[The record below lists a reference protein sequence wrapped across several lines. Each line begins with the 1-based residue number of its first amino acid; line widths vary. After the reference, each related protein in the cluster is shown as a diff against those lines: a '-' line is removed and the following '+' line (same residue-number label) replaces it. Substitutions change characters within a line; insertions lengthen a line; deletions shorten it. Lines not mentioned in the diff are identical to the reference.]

1 MCAAKQSQ
9 ASKGGPG
16 SDDFRQQLKCYSQF
30 FNRLVELVPAKYY
43 FDNTDED
50 PVQLKYMKKGAKV
63 AAKKER
69 KEAAKKRKR
78 EKLDPDKAQTA
89 LDIQLDQAKKKQ
101 RLKDGQAAAHSAL
114 DQAAEQDDRPGPSA
128 LRFDVPTG
136 AEPHADELR
145 QRLHQRIEDMR
156 VQRKA
161 DEERKARAKAA
172 KEWRQQASSR
182 AKQAPSQREQKRSA
196 VAEEELLEQRA
207 AKKANQAAAEQEG
220 ALVDAAKL
228 SFGRVVLGTEGG
240 RRGAQKKHKPGK
252 ADLLEVA
259 KAKQE
264 TIKSLEGTKEGRV
277 AAEQEAWKAA
287 MARARGERV
296 LDDPKLL
303 SRSLKKEQKLK
314 KKKADAWKERKD
326 LQRQSAKVKQK
337 KRTENLKARVDTKLQ
352 NRKDKREKKL
362 MRAGFEGRRDSFI
375 GSDK

>member
-1 MCAAKQSQ
+1 M
-9 ASKGGPG
+9 
-16 SDDFRQQLKCYSQF
+16 
-30 FNRLVELVPAKYY
+30 VPEKYY

-63 AAKKER
+63 DAKRER

-78 EKLDPDKAQTA
+78 EKLDPDKAKTA

-101 RLKDGQAAAHSAL
+101 RLAEKQGASSTKEED
-114 DQAAEQDDRPGPSA
+114 AEQGDRPGPSA

-136 AEPHADELR
+136 AEPPADELR
-145 QRLHQRIEDMR
+145 QRLHQRIEEMR
-156 VQRKA
+156 AQRKA

-172 KEWRQQASSR
+172 KEWKQQATSR
-182 AKQAPSQREQKRSA
+182 AKQAHSQREQKRTAHS
-196 VAEEELLEQRA
+196 EDELPEQRA
-207 AKKANQAAAEQEG
+207 AKKARPAPADEEG
-220 ALVDAAKL
+220 ALVESAKL
-228 SFGRVVLGTEGG
+228 SFGRVELGTDGP
-240 RRGAQKKHKPGK
+240 RRGPQKKHKPTK
-252 ADLLEVA
+252 AELLEAA
-259 KAKQE
+259 KAKLE
-264 TIKSLEGTKEGRV
+264 TVKVLEGTKEGRV
-277 AAEQEAWKAA
+277 AVEQEAWKAA

-326 LQRQSAKVKQK
+326 QQRQNAKIKQK
-337 KRTENLKARVDTKLQ
+337 KRTENLKSRADTKIQ

-375 GSDK
+375 GSEK